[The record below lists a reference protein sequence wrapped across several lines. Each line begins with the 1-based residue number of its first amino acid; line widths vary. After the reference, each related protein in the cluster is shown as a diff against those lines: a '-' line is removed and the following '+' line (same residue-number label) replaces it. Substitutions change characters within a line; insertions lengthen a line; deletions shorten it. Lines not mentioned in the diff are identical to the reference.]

1 MITIQHAQVGYQ
13 TTLIDIAQLALPEG
27 QLYALIGRNGSGKS
41 TLLQSL
47 IGQLPLRAGS
57 ISIGSFSLEELQKN
71 AALRSTQVAYVASM
85 FAGVEALTLRAYV
98 SLGRVPHLG
107 AFGRLQASDLEIVD
121 EVLKA
126 LNLSD
131 LAQKDT
137 RKLSDGERQLA
148 SLARAIVQDTPLMV
162 LDEPASFLD
171 YFNRELLLDQLQQW
185 VQQKTERT
193 AIFSSHDIDL
203 CLQKGIPMLVLH
215 QQKLTLLAK
224 PTKQEVMALLS
235 QNS

>member
-1 MITIQHAQVGYQ
+1 MITIQQAQVGYQ
-13 TTLIDIAQLALPEG
+13 TTLIDIAQLALPAG
-27 QLYALIGRNGSGKS
+27 QIYALIGRNGSGKS
-41 TLLQSL
+41 TLLQTL
-47 IGQLPLRAGS
+47 IGQLPLREGS
-57 ISIGSFSLEELQKN
+57 ISVGAFSLEELQIN
-71 AALRSTQVAYVASM
+71 AALRAKQVSFVASM
-85 FAGVEALTLRAYV
+85 FTGVEALTLRAYV

-107 AFGRLQASDLEIVD
+107 AFGRLQAADMQFVD
-121 EVLKA
+121 KVLQA

-185 VQQKTERT
+185 VQQKTART

-224 PTKQEVMALLS
+224 PTKQEVMALL
-235 QNS
+235 

>member
-1 MITIQHAQVGYQ
+1 MISIQHAQVGYQ
-13 TTLIDIAQLALPEG
+13 TTLIDIAQLALPAG
-27 QLYALIGRNGSGKS
+27 QIYALIGRNGSGKS
-41 TLLQSL
+41 TLLQTL

-57 ISIGSFSLEELQKN
+57 ISLGAFSLAELQKN
-71 AALRSTQVAYVASM
+71 AVLRAKQVSYVASM
-85 FAGVEALTLRAYV
+85 FTGVEALTLRAYV
-98 SLGRVPHLG
+98 SLGRMPHLG
-107 AFGRLQASDLEIVD
+107 AFGRLQATDLQFVD
-121 EVLKA
+121 EVLHA

-185 VQQKTERT
+185 VQQKPERT
-193 AIFSSHDIDL
+193 AVFSSHDIDL
-203 CLQKGIPMLVLH
+203 CLQKGISMLVLH

-224 PTKQEVMALLS
+224 PTKQEVMALL
-235 QNS
+235 

>member
-1 MITIQHAQVGYQ
+1 MISIQHAQVGYQ
-13 TTLIDIAQLALPEG
+13 TTLIDIAQLALPAG
-27 QLYALIGRNGSGKS
+27 QIYALIGRNGSGKS

-47 IGQLPLRAGS
+47 IGQLPLRSGS
-57 ISIGSFSLEELQKN
+57 ISIGAFSLEELQKN
-71 AALRSTQVAYVASM
+71 AALRSTQAAYVASM

-107 AFGRLQASDLEIVD
+107 AFGRLQASDLQLVD
-121 EVLKA
+121 EVLQA

-185 VQQKTERT
+185 VQQKPERT
-193 AIFSSHDIDL
+193 AVFSSHDIDL
-203 CLQKGIPMLVLH
+203 CIQKSIPMLVLH
-215 QQKLTLLAK
+215 QQKLTYLDK
-224 PTKQEVMALLS
+224 PSKQEVMALL
-235 QNS
+235 

>member
-1 MITIQHAQVGYQ
+1 MIAIQHAQVGYQ
-13 TTLIDIAQLALPEG
+13 TTLIDIAQLALPAG
-27 QLYALIGRNGSGKS
+27 KIYALIGRNGSGKS

-57 ISIGSFSLEELQKN
+57 ISVGAFSLDELQKN
-71 AALRSTQVAYVASM
+71 AVLRATQVSYVASM
-85 FAGVEALTLRAYV
+85 FAGVEALTLHAYV

-107 AFGRLQASDLEIVD
+107 AFGRLQETDLQFVD
-121 EVLKA
+121 KVLQA

-131 LAQKDT
+131 LAHKDT

-185 VQQKTERT
+185 VQQKPERT
-193 AIFSSHDIDL
+193 AVFSSHDIDL
-203 CLQKGIPMLVLH
+203 CLQKDIPMLVLH

-224 PTKQEVMALLS
+224 PTKQEVMALL
-235 QNS
+235 

>member
-27 QLYALIGRNGSGKS
+27 HVYALIGRNGSGKS
-41 TLLQSL
+41 TFIQSL

-57 ISIGSFSLEELQKN
+57 ISIGAFSLEELQKN
-71 AALRSTQVAYVASM
+71 NALRSTQVAYVASI
-85 FAGVEALTLRAYV
+85 FAGIEALTLRAYV

-107 AFGRLQASDLEIVD
+107 AFGRLQPTDFQFVD
-121 EVLKA
+121 EVLQA
-126 LNLSD
+126 LNLGN
-131 LAQKDT
+131 LAHKDT
-137 RKLSDGERQLA
+137 QKLSDGERQLA

-171 YFNRELLLDQLQQW
+171 YFNRELLLDQLQEW
-185 VQQKTERT
+185 VQQKPGRT
-193 AIFSSHDIDL
+193 AVFSSHDIDL

-215 QQKLTLLAK
+215 QQKLTLLDK
-224 PTKQEVMALLS
+224 PSKQEVMALL
-235 QNS
+235 

>member
-1 MITIQHAQVGYQ
+1 MITIQQAQVGYQ
-13 TTLIDIAQLALPEG
+13 TTLIDIAQLALPAG
-27 QLYALIGRNGSGKS
+27 QIYALIGRNGSGKS
-41 TLLQSL
+41 TLLQTL
-47 IGQLPLRAGS
+47 IGQLPLREGS
-57 ISIGSFSLEELQKN
+57 ISVGAFSLEELQIN
-71 AALRSTQVAYVASM
+71 AALRAKQVSFVASM
-85 FAGVEALTLRAYV
+85 FTGVEALTLRAYV

-107 AFGRLQASDLEIVD
+107 AFGRLQAADIQFVD
-121 EVLKA
+121 KVLQA

-203 CLQKGIPMLVLH
+203 SLQKGIPMLVLH

-224 PTKQEVMALLS
+224 PTKQEVMALL
-235 QNS
+235 

>member
-13 TTLIDIAQLALPEG
+13 TTLIDIAQLALPAG
-27 QLYALIGRNGSGKS
+27 QIYALIGRNGSGKS

-57 ISIGSFSLEELQKN
+57 ISIGVFPLEELQKN

-171 YFNRELLLDQLQQW
+171 YFNRELLLDQLEQW
-185 VQQKTERT
+185 VQQKPERT
-193 AIFSSHDIDL
+193 AVFSSHDIDL

-215 QQKLTLLAK
+215 QHKLTLLDK
-224 PTKQEVMALLS
+224 PSKQEVMALL
-235 QNS
+235 

>member
-13 TTLIDIAQLALPEG
+13 TTLIDIAQLALPAG
-27 QLYALIGRNGSGKS
+27 QIYALIGRNGSGKS

-57 ISIGSFSLEELQKN
+57 ISVGAFSLEELQKN
-71 AALRSTQVAYVASM
+71 AALRATQVSYVASM
-85 FAGVEALTLRAYV
+85 FAGVEALTLHAYV

-107 AFGRLQASDLEIVD
+107 AFGRLQAADLQFVD
-121 EVLKA
+121 QVLHT

-131 LAQKDT
+131 LAHKDT

-171 YFNRELLLDQLQQW
+171 YFNRELLLDQLQHW
-185 VQQKTERT
+185 VRQKPERS
-193 AIFSSHDIDL
+193 AVFSSHDIDL
-203 CLQKGIPMLVLH
+203 CLQKDIPMLVLH
-215 QQKLTLLAK
+215 QQKLTLLTK
-224 PTKQEVMALLS
+224 PTKQEVMALL
-235 QNS
+235 

>member
-13 TTLIDIAQLALPEG
+13 TSLIDIAQLALPAG
-27 QLYALIGRNGSGKS
+27 QIYALIGRNGSGKS
-41 TLLQSL
+41 TLLHSL

-57 ISIGSFSLEELQKN
+57 ISLGAFSLEELQKN
-71 AALRSTQVAYVASM
+71 TALRSTQVAYVASM

-107 AFGRLQASDLEIVD
+107 AFGRLQPTDLQFVD
-121 EVLKA
+121 EVLQA

-131 LAQKDT
+131 LAHKDT

-171 YFNRELLLDQLQQW
+171 YFNRELLIDQLQQW
-185 VQQKTERT
+185 VQQKPERT
-193 AIFSSHDIDL
+193 AVFSSHDIDL

-215 QQKLTLLAK
+215 QQKLTLLDK
-224 PTKQEVMALLS
+224 PSKQEVMALL
-235 QNS
+235 

>member
-13 TTLIDIAQLALPEG
+13 TTLIDIAQLALPAG
-27 QLYALIGRNGSGKS
+27 QIYALIGRNGSGKS

-57 ISIGSFSLEELQKN
+57 ISVGAFSLEELQKN
-71 AALRSTQVAYVASM
+71 AALRATQVSYVASM
-85 FAGVEALTLRAYV
+85 FAGVDALTLHAYV

-107 AFGRLQASDLEIVD
+107 AFGRLQAADLQFVD
-121 EVLKA
+121 QVLHT

-131 LAQKDT
+131 LAHKDT

-171 YFNRELLLDQLQQW
+171 YFNRELLLDQLQHW
-185 VQQKTERT
+185 VRQKPERS
-193 AIFSSHDIDL
+193 AVFSSHDIDL
-203 CLQKGIPMLVLH
+203 CLQKDIPMLVLH
-215 QQKLTLLAK
+215 QQKLTLLTK
-224 PTKQEVMALLS
+224 PTKQEVMALL
-235 QNS
+235 

>member
-57 ISIGSFSLEELQKN
+57 ISIGAFSLEELQKN

-85 FAGVEALTLRAYV
+85 FAGVDALTLRAYV

-107 AFGRLQASDLEIVD
+107 ALGRLQASDLEIVD
-121 EVLKA
+121 EVLQA

-171 YFNRELLLDQLQQW
+171 YFNRELLLDQLEQW
-185 VQQKTERT
+185 VQQKPERT
-193 AIFSSHDIDL
+193 AVFSSHDIDL

-215 QQKLTLLAK
+215 QHKLTLLDK
-224 PTKQEVMALLS
+224 PSKQEVMALL
-235 QNS
+235 

>member
-1 MITIQHAQVGYQ
+1 MISIQHAQVGYQ
-13 TTLIDIAQLALPEG
+13 TTLIDIAQLALPAG
-27 QLYALIGRNGSGKS
+27 QIYALIGRNGSGKS

-57 ISIGSFSLEELQKN
+57 ISIGAFSLEELQKN
-71 AALRSTQVAYVASM
+71 AALRSTQAAYVASM

-107 AFGRLQASDLEIVD
+107 AFGRLQASDLQLVD

-137 RKLSDGERQLA
+137 LKLSDGERQLA

-185 VQQKTERT
+185 VQQKPERT
-193 AIFSSHDIDL
+193 AVFSSHDIDL
-203 CLQKGIPMLVLH
+203 CIQKSIPMLVLH
-215 QQKLTLLAK
+215 QQKLTYLDK
-224 PTKQEVMALLS
+224 PSKQEVMALL
-235 QNS
+235 

>member
-13 TTLIDIAQLALPEG
+13 TTLIDIAQLALPAG
-27 QLYALIGRNGSGKS
+27 QIYALIGRNGSGKS

-57 ISIGSFSLEELQKN
+57 ISVGVFPLEELQKN
-71 AALRSTQVAYVASM
+71 AALRSTQAAYVASM

-107 AFGRLQASDLEIVD
+107 AFGRLQASDLQLVD
-121 EVLKA
+121 EVLQA

-137 RKLSDGERQLA
+137 LKLSDGERQLA

-185 VQQKTERT
+185 VQQKPERT
-193 AIFSSHDIDL
+193 AVFSSHDIDL
-203 CLQKGIPMLVLH
+203 CIQKSIPMLVLH
-215 QQKLTLLAK
+215 QQKLTYLDK
-224 PTKQEVMALLS
+224 PSKQEVMALL
-235 QNS
+235 

>member
-1 MITIQHAQVGYQ
+1 MITIQQAQVGYH
-13 TTLIDIAQLALPEG
+13 TTLIDIAQLVLPAG
-27 QLYALIGRNGSGKS
+27 QIYALIGRNGSGKS
-41 TLLQSL
+41 TLLQTL

-57 ISIGSFSLEELQKN
+57 ISVGAFTLEELQKN
-71 AALRSTQVAYVASM
+71 AALRAKQVSFVASM
-85 FAGVEALTLRAYV
+85 FTGVEALTLRAYV

-107 AFGRLQASDLEIVD
+107 AFGRLQATDLQFVD
-121 EVLKA
+121 KVLQV
-126 LNLSD
+126 LNLCD

-171 YFNRELLLDQLQQW
+171 YFNRELLLDQLQHW
-185 VQQKTERT
+185 VQQKPERS
-193 AIFSSHDIDL
+193 AVFSSHDIDL

-224 PTKQEVMALLS
+224 PTKQEVMALL
-235 QNS
+235 

>member
-13 TTLIDIAQLALPEG
+13 KTLIDIAQLALPAG
-27 QLYALIGRNGSGKS
+27 QIYALIGRNGSGKS
-41 TLLQSL
+41 TLLQTL

-57 ISIGSFSLEELQKN
+57 ISLGAFSLGELQKN
-71 AALRSTQVAYVASM
+71 AALRSTHVSYVASM
-85 FAGVEALTLRAYV
+85 FAGVDALTLRAYV

-107 AFGRLQASDLEIVD
+107 AFGRMQTTDLQFVD
-121 EVLKA
+121 EVLQA

-131 LAQKDT
+131 LAHKDT

-185 VQQKTERT
+185 VQQKPERM
-193 AIFSSHDIDL
+193 AVFSSHDIDL
-203 CLQKGIPMLVLH
+203 CLQKGIPVLVLH

-224 PTKQEVMALLS
+224 PTKQEVMALL
-235 QNS
+235 

>member
-1 MITIQHAQVGYQ
+1 MISIQHAQVGYQ
-13 TTLIDIAQLALPEG
+13 TTLIDIAQLALPAG
-27 QLYALIGRNGSGKS
+27 QIYALIGRNGSGKS

-57 ISIGSFSLEELQKN
+57 ISIGVFSLEELQKN
-71 AALRSTQVAYVASM
+71 AALRSTQAAYVASM

-107 AFGRLQASDLEIVD
+107 AFGRLQASDLQLVD
-121 EVLKA
+121 EVLQA

-137 RKLSDGERQLA
+137 LKLSDGERQLA

-185 VQQKTERT
+185 VQQKPERT
-193 AIFSSHDIDL
+193 AVFSSHDIDL
-203 CLQKGIPMLVLH
+203 CIQKSIPMLVLH
-215 QQKLTLLAK
+215 QQKLTYLDK
-224 PTKQEVMALLS
+224 PSKQEVMALL
-235 QNS
+235 

>member
-171 YFNRELLLDQLQQW
+171 YFNRELLLDQLEQW
-185 VQQKTERT
+185 VQQKPERT
-193 AIFSSHDIDL
+193 AVFSSHDIDL

-215 QQKLTLLAK
+215 QHKLTLLDK
-224 PTKQEVMALLS
+224 PSKQEVMALL
-235 QNS
+235 

>member
-1 MITIQHAQVGYQ
+1 MISIQHAQVGYQ
-13 TTLIDIAQLALPEG
+13 TTLIDIAQLALPAG
-27 QLYALIGRNGSGKS
+27 QIYALIGRNGSGKS

-47 IGQLPLRAGS
+47 IGQLPLRSGS
-57 ISIGSFSLEELQKN
+57 ISIGAFSLEELQKN

-107 AFGRLQASDLEIVD
+107 AFGRLQVSDLQLVD
-121 EVLKA
+121 EVLQA

-171 YFNRELLLDQLQQW
+171 YFNRELLLDQLQRW
-185 VQQKTERT
+185 VQQKPERT
-193 AIFSSHDIDL
+193 AVFSSHDIDL
-203 CLQKGIPMLVLH
+203 CLQKGIPMLVLQ
-215 QQKLTLLAK
+215 QQKLTLLTK
-224 PTKQEVMALLS
+224 PTKQEVIALL
-235 QNS
+235 

>member
-13 TTLIDIAQLALPEG
+13 TTLIDIAQLALPAG
-27 QLYALIGRNGSGKS
+27 QIYALIGRNGSGKS
-41 TLLQSL
+41 TLLNSL

-57 ISIGSFSLEELQKN
+57 ITLGAFSLEELQKN
-71 AALRSTQVAYVASM
+71 TALRSTQVAYVASM

-107 AFGRLQASDLEIVD
+107 AFGRLQPKDLQFVD
-121 EVLKA
+121 EVLQA

-131 LAQKDT
+131 LAHKDT

-185 VQQKTERT
+185 VQQKPERT
-193 AIFSSHDIDL
+193 AVFSSHDIDL

-215 QQKLTLLAK
+215 QQKLTLLVK
-224 PTKQEVMALLS
+224 PSKQEVMALL
-235 QNS
+235 

>member
-13 TTLIDIAQLALPEG
+13 TTLIDIAQLALPAG
-27 QLYALIGRNGSGKS
+27 QIYALIGRNGSGKS

-47 IGQLPLRAGS
+47 LGQLPLRAGS
-57 ISIGSFSLEELQKN
+57 ISVAAFSLEELQKN
-71 AALRSTQVAYVASM
+71 AALRATQVSYVASM
-85 FAGVEALTLRAYV
+85 FAGVEALTLHAYV

-107 AFGRLQASDLEIVD
+107 AFGRLQAADLQFVD
-121 EVLKA
+121 QVLHT

-131 LAQKDT
+131 LAHKDT

-171 YFNRELLLDQLQQW
+171 YFNRELWLDQLQHW
-185 VQQKTERT
+185 VRQQPERS
-193 AIFSSHDIDL
+193 AVFSSHDIDL
-203 CLQKGIPMLVLH
+203 CLQKDIPMLVLH
-215 QQKLTLLAK
+215 QQKLTLLTK
-224 PTKQEVMALLS
+224 PTKQEVMALL
-235 QNS
+235 

>member
-13 TTLIDIAQLALPEG
+13 TTLIDIAQLALPAG
-27 QLYALIGRNGSGKS
+27 QIYALIGRNGSGKS

-47 IGQLPLRAGS
+47 IGQLPLRSGS
-57 ISIGSFSLEELQKN
+57 ISVGAFSLEELQKN
-71 AALRSTQVAYVASM
+71 TALRSTQVAYVASM
-85 FAGVEALTLRAYV
+85 FAGVEALTLHAFV

-107 AFGRLQASDLEIVD
+107 AFGRLKATDLQFVD
-121 EVLKA
+121 EVLQA

-131 LAQKDT
+131 LAHKDT

-185 VQQKTERT
+185 VQQKPERT
-193 AIFSSHDIDL
+193 AVFSSHDIDL
-203 CLQKGIPMLVLH
+203 CLQKGIPMLVLN
-215 QQKLTLLAK
+215 QQKLTLLEK
-224 PTKQEVMALLS
+224 PSKEEVMALL
-235 QNS
+235 

>member
-13 TTLIDIAQLALPEG
+13 TTLIDIAQLALPAG
-27 QLYALIGRNGSGKS
+27 RIYALIGRNGSGKS
-41 TLLQSL
+41 TLLHSL

-57 ISIGSFSLEELQKN
+57 ISLGAFSLEELQKN
-71 AALRSTQVAYVASM
+71 TALRSTQVAYVASM

-107 AFGRLQASDLEIVD
+107 AFGRLQPTDLQFVD
-121 EVLKA
+121 EVLQA
-126 LNLSD
+126 LSLSD
-131 LAQKDT
+131 LAHKDT

-185 VQQKTERT
+185 VQQKPERT
-193 AIFSSHDIDL
+193 AVFSSHDIDL

-215 QQKLTLLAK
+215 QQKLTLLDK
-224 PTKQEVMALLS
+224 PSKQEVMALL
-235 QNS
+235 

>member
-27 QLYALIGRNGSGKS
+27 RIYALIGRNGSGKS
-41 TLLQSL
+41 TLLHSL

-57 ISIGSFSLEELQKN
+57 ISLGAYSLEELQKN
-71 AALRSTQVAYVASM
+71 TALRSTQVSYVASM

-107 AFGRLQASDLEIVD
+107 AFGRLQPTDLQFVD
-121 EVLKA
+121 EVLQA

-131 LAQKDT
+131 LVHKDT

-171 YFNRELLLDQLQQW
+171 YFNRELLLDLLQQW
-185 VQQKTERT
+185 VQQKPERT
-193 AIFSSHDIDL
+193 AVFSSHDIDL

-215 QQKLTLLAK
+215 QQKLTLLDK
-224 PTKQEVMALLS
+224 PSKQEVMALL
-235 QNS
+235 

>member
-1 MITIQHAQVGYQ
+1 MISIQHAQVGYQ
-13 TTLIDIAQLALPEG
+13 TTLIDIAQLALPAG
-27 QLYALIGRNGSGKS
+27 QIYALIGRNGSGKS

-57 ISIGSFSLEELQKN
+57 ISVGAFSLEELQKN
-71 AALRSTQVAYVASM
+71 AALRATQVSYVASM
-85 FAGVEALTLRAYV
+85 FAGVEALTLHAYV

-107 AFGRLQASDLEIVD
+107 AFGRLQAADLQFVD
-121 EVLKA
+121 QVLHT

-131 LAQKDT
+131 LAHKDT

-171 YFNRELLLDQLQQW
+171 YFNRELLLDQLQHW
-185 VQQKTERT
+185 VRQKPERS
-193 AIFSSHDIDL
+193 AVFSSHDVDL
-203 CLQKGIPMLVLH
+203 CLQKDIPMLVLH
-215 QQKLTLLAK
+215 QQKLTLLTK
-224 PTKQEVMALLS
+224 PTKQEVMALL
-235 QNS
+235 

>member
-13 TTLIDIAQLALPEG
+13 TTLIDIAQLALPAG
-27 QLYALIGRNGSGKS
+27 QIYALIGRNGSGKS

-57 ISIGSFSLEELQKN
+57 ISIGAFPLEELQKN

-107 AFGRLQASDLEIVD
+107 ALGRLQAADLEIVD
-121 EVLKA
+121 EVLQA

-171 YFNRELLLDQLQQW
+171 YFNRELLLDQLEQW
-185 VQQKTERT
+185 VQQKPERT
-193 AIFSSHDIDL
+193 AVFSSHDIDL

-215 QQKLTLLAK
+215 QHKLTLLDK
-224 PTKQEVMALLS
+224 PSKQEVMALL
-235 QNS
+235 

>member
-13 TTLIDIAQLALPEG
+13 TALIDIAQLALPAG
-27 QLYALIGRNGSGKS
+27 QIYALIGRNGSGKS

-47 IGQLPLRAGS
+47 IGQLPLRSGS
-57 ISIGSFSLEELQKN
+57 ISIGTFSLEELQKN
-71 AALRSTQVAYVASM
+71 TALRSTQVAYVASM
-85 FAGVEALTLRAYV
+85 FAGVEALTLHAYV

-107 AFGRLQASDLEIVD
+107 AFGRLQATDLQFVD
-121 EVLKA
+121 EVLQA
-126 LNLSD
+126 LNLSE
-131 LAQKDT
+131 LAHKDT

-185 VQQKTERT
+185 VQQKPERT
-193 AIFSSHDIDL
+193 AVFSSHDIDL
-203 CLQKGIPMLVLH
+203 CLQTGIPMLVLN
-215 QQKLTLLAK
+215 QQKLTLLEK
-224 PTKQEVMALLS
+224 PSKEEVMALL
-235 QNS
+235 

>member
-13 TTLIDIAQLALPEG
+13 TTLIDIAQLALPAG
-27 QLYALIGRNGSGKS
+27 QIYALIGRNGSGKS
-41 TLLQSL
+41 TLLHSL

-57 ISIGSFSLEELQKN
+57 ISFGAFSLEELQKN
-71 AALRSTQVAYVASM
+71 TALRSTQVAYVASM

-107 AFGRLQASDLEIVD
+107 AFGRLQPTDLQFVD
-121 EVLKA
+121 EVLQA

-131 LAQKDT
+131 LAHKDT

-185 VQQKTERT
+185 VQQKPERT
-193 AIFSSHDIDL
+193 AVFSSHDIDL

-215 QQKLTLLAK
+215 QQKLTLLIK
-224 PTKQEVMALLS
+224 PSKQEVMALL
-235 QNS
+235 

>member
-27 QLYALIGRNGSGKS
+27 RIYALIGRNGSGKS
-41 TLLQSL
+41 TLLHSL

-57 ISIGSFSLEELQKN
+57 ISLGAFSLEELQKN
-71 AALRSTQVAYVASM
+71 TALRSTQVSYVASM

-107 AFGRLQASDLEIVD
+107 AFGRLQPTDLQFVD
-121 EVLKA
+121 EVLQA

-131 LAQKDT
+131 LAHKDT
-137 RKLSDGERQLA
+137 RNLSDGERQLA

-185 VQQKTERT
+185 VQQKPERT
-193 AIFSSHDIDL
+193 AVFSSHDIDL

-215 QQKLTLLAK
+215 QQKLTLLVK
-224 PTKQEVMALLS
+224 PSKQEVMALL
-235 QNS
+235 

>member
-13 TTLIDIAQLALPEG
+13 TTLIDIAQLALPAG
-27 QLYALIGRNGSGKS
+27 QIYALIGRNGSGKS

-57 ISIGSFSLEELQKN
+57 ISIGAFSLEELQKN

-107 AFGRLQASDLEIVD
+107 AFGRLQPADLEIVD
-121 EVLKA
+121 EVLQA

-185 VQQKTERT
+185 VQQKPERT
-193 AIFSSHDIDL
+193 AVFSSHDIDL

-215 QQKLTLLAK
+215 QHKLTLLDK
-224 PTKQEVMALLS
+224 PSKQEVMALL
-235 QNS
+235 

>member
-1 MITIQHAQVGYQ
+1 MISIQHAQVGYQ
-13 TTLIDIAQLALPEG
+13 TTLIDIAQLALPAG
-27 QLYALIGRNGSGKS
+27 QIYALIGRNGSGKS

-57 ISIGSFSLEELQKN
+57 ISIGAFSLEELQKN
-71 AALRSTQVAYVASM
+71 AALRSTQAAYVASM

-107 AFGRLQASDLEIVD
+107 AFGRLQASDLQLVD
-121 EVLKA
+121 EVLQA

-137 RKLSDGERQLA
+137 LKLSDGERQLA

-185 VQQKTERT
+185 VQQKPERT
-193 AIFSSHDIDL
+193 AVCAYKRVFRCWS
-203 CLQKGIPMLVLH
+203 CTNK
-215 QQKLTLLAK
+215 
-224 PTKQEVMALLS
+224 
-235 QNS
+235 N

>member
-1 MITIQHAQVGYQ
+1 MISIQHAQVGYQ
-13 TTLIDIAQLALPEG
+13 TTLIDIAQLALPAG
-27 QLYALIGRNGSGKS
+27 QIYALIGRNGSGKS

-57 ISIGSFSLEELQKN
+57 ISIGAFSLEELQKN
-71 AALRSTQVAYVASM
+71 AALRSTQAAYVASM

-107 AFGRLQASDLEIVD
+107 AFGRLQASDLQLVD
-121 EVLKA
+121 EVLQA

-137 RKLSDGERQLA
+137 LKLSDGERQLA

-185 VQQKTERT
+185 VQQKPERT
-193 AIFSSHDIDL
+193 AVFSSHDVDL
-203 CLQKGIPMLVLH
+203 CLQKGIPMLVLQ
-215 QQKLTLLAK
+215 QQKLTLLTK
-224 PTKQEVMALLS
+224 PTKQEVIALL
-235 QNS
+235 

>member
-1 MITIQHAQVGYQ
+1 MISVQQAQVGYQ
-13 TTLIDIAQLALPEG
+13 TTLIDIAELVLPAG
-27 QLYALIGRNGSGKS
+27 QIYALIGRNGSGKS
-41 TLLQSL
+41 TLLQTL

-57 ISIGSFSLEELQKN
+57 MSLGPYALTELQSN
-71 AALRSTQVAYVASM
+71 AELRARQVSFVASM
-85 FAGVEALTLRAYV
+85 FTGVEALTLHAYV
-98 SLGRVPHLG
+98 SLGRMPHLG
-107 AFGRLQASDLEIVD
+107 AFGRLQATDLQFVD
-121 EVLKA
+121 KVLQA

-171 YFNRELLLDQLQQW
+171 YFNRELLLDQLLNW
-185 VQQKTERT
+185 VRQDT
-193 AIFSSHDIDL
+193 ARSAVFSSHDIDL

-215 QQKLTLLAK
+215 QHKLTLLTK
-224 PTKQEVMALLS
+224 PTKQEVMALL
-235 QNS
+235 

>member
-13 TTLIDIAQLALPEG
+13 TTLIDIAQLTLPAG
-27 QLYALIGRNGSGKS
+27 QIYALIGRNGSGKS

-57 ISIGSFSLEELQKN
+57 ISVGAFSLEELQKN
-71 AALRSTQVAYVASM
+71 ATLRSTQVAYVASM
-85 FAGVEALTLRAYV
+85 FTGVEALTLRAYV

-107 AFGRLQASDLEIVD
+107 AFGRLQATDLNFVD
-121 EVLKA
+121 VVLRA

-131 LAQKDT
+131 LAHKDT

-185 VQQKTERT
+185 VQLKPERT
-193 AIFSSHDIDL
+193 AVFSSHDIDL
-203 CLQKGIPMLVLH
+203 CLQKGIPMLVLN
-215 QQKLTLLAK
+215 QQKLTLLERPSK
-224 PTKQEVMALLS
+224 EEVMALL
-235 QNS
+235 

>member
-1 MITIQHAQVGYQ
+1 MISIQHAQVGYQ
-13 TTLIDIAQLALPEG
+13 TTLIDIAQLALPAG
-27 QLYALIGRNGSGKS
+27 QIYALIGRNGSGKS

-47 IGQLPLRAGS
+47 IGQLPLRSGS
-57 ISIGSFSLEELQKN
+57 ISIGAFSLEELQKN

-107 AFGRLQASDLEIVD
+107 AFGRLQVSDLQLVD
-121 EVLKA
+121 EVLQA

-185 VQQKTERT
+185 VQQKPERT
-193 AIFSSHDIDL
+193 AVFSSHDIDL
-203 CLQKGIPMLVLH
+203 CLQKGIPMLVLQ
-215 QQKLTLLAK
+215 QQKLTLLTK
-224 PTKQEVMALLS
+224 PTKQEVIALL
-235 QNS
+235 